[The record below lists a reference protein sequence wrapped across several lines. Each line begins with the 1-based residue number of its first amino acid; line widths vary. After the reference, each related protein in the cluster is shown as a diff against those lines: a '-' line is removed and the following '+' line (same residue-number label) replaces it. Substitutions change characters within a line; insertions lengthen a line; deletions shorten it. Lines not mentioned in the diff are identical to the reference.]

1 MSSNSQTL
9 NSVAAPDA
17 VTVKSPPA
25 VPGKRN
31 GRAKKNK
38 PTQRRHSL
46 MARIRRDKV
55 MLALVLPGFA
65 YFVVFHYIPL
75 AGNIIAF
82 LDYKPYLGFVD
93 SVFVG
98 FDNFGAMFSDSAFW
112 VALRNTLVITG
123 LQLVLFFP
131 VPIVLALLLNS
142 IMSKRIRNFVQS
154 VVYLPHFIGWVIIV
168 AVFSEIL
175 GATGVVPHVLE
186 NLGLPRF
193 DAMTTP
199 EFFPFLVTIQA
210 VWKDAGWGTII
221 FLAALMNVD
230 QELYEAAAVD
240 GAGPWSRMR
249 NITLPGIMPVIILL
263 LILNLGS
270 ILSVGFEQIVLQRDN
285 VGPGAGEVLDTY
297 VYFHGIQDGQWGP
310 AAAVGLVKGIVG
322 LILVLGANKLAH
334 LFGQEGVYSS
344 DTTK

>member
-1 MSSNSQTL
+1 
-9 NSVAAPDA
+9 
-17 VTVKSPPA
+17 
-25 VPGKRN
+25 
-31 GRAKKNK
+31 
-38 PTQRRHSL
+38 

-55 MLALVLPGFA
+55 MLMLIAPGFL
-65 YFVVFHYIPL
+65 YFVVFHYVPL
-75 AGNIIAF
+75 AGNVIAF
-82 LDYKPYLGFVD
+82 LDYKPYLGFMD
-93 SVFVG
+93 SIWVG
-98 FDNFGAMFSDSAFW
+98 FENFSAMFEDIAFW
-112 VALRNTLVITG
+112 EALRNTLVITA
-123 LQLVLFFP
+123 LQLALFFP
-131 VPIVLALLLNS
+131 VPICLALLLNS
-142 IMSKRIRNFVQS
+142 IMSNKIRKFVQS

-168 AVFSEIL
+168 AVFSEVL

-199 EFFPFLVTIQA
+199 EFFPFLVTIQSI
-210 VWKDAGWGTII
+210 WKDAGWGTII

-240 GAGPWSRMR
+240 GASARHRLWH
-249 NITLPGIMPVIILL
+249 ITLPGIMPVIILL

-322 LILVLGANKLAH
+322 LVLVLGANKLAH
-334 LFGQEGVYSS
+334 FFGQEGIYSNGKS
-344 DTTK
+344 K